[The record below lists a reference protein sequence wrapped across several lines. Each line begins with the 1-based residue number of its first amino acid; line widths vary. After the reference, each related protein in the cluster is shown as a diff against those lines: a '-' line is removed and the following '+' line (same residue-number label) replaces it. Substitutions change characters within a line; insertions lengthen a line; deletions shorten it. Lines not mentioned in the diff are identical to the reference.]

1 MEPYDF
7 HMEPKPLTSRL
18 VDVINQQIQASN
30 LSVTEMIEKTGIPK
44 VTLHRRLRT
53 GHGLTIAELE
63 SLADQLNTTPAALM
77 TQAEA
82 TN

>member
-1 MEPYDF
+1 MEPR
-7 HMEPKPLTSRL
+7 PLTSRL
-18 VDVINQQIQASN
+18 VDVINQQIQASD
-30 LSVTEMIEKTGIPK
+30 LSVTEMIEQTGIPK

-63 SLADQLNTTPAALM
+63 SLANQLNTTPASLM

-82 TN
+82 IN

>member
-1 MEPYDF
+1 
-7 HMEPKPLTSRL
+7 MEPKPLTSRL

>member
-1 MEPYDF
+1 
-7 HMEPKPLTSRL
+7 MEPKPLASRL